1 MTDYVT
7 FEAAIEPVVWGPSNY
22 TILRLPDEVVAA
34 LGPTRRVEGEMAEH
48 PINLAL
54 TRAPV
59 VEGAFLWAG
68 QSLMDR
74 IGTRPGER
82 LEVRL
87 RPAPDDAV
95 DLPDDVAAALRAQCA
110 WDQWQALTPGKQRGL
125 LYQIGTAKTAAT
137 RDKRIANLVRELTT

>member
-1 MTDYVT
+1 VTDYVT
-7 FEAAIEPVVWGPSNY
+7 FEGAIEPVVWGRSTY

-59 VEGAFLWAG
+59 VAGAFLWAG

-87 RPAPDDAV
+87 RPAADDAV
-95 DLPDDVAAALRAQCA
+95 DLPDDVAAALRAQGA
-110 WDQWQALTPGKQRGL
+110 WDQWQAITPGKQRGL

-137 RDKRIANLVRELTT
+137 RDKRIANLVRELTP

>member
-7 FEAAIEPVVWGPSNY
+7 FEAVVEPVVWGRSTY
-22 TILRLPDEVVAA
+22 TVLRLPDEMVTA

-59 VEGAFLWAG
+59 VEGVFLWAG

-74 IGTRPGER
+74 IGIRPGER

-95 DLPDDVAAALRAQCA
+95 DLPDDVAAAFRLQGA

-137 RDKRIANLVRELTT
+137 RDKRIANLVRELTS